1 MASSEGST
9 GQSTPRPAATLI
21 LLRHGGRHADQSVE
35 VLLGRRTDKARFMPG
50 VWVFPGGAVDADE
63 LDGGDEEV
71 AHRACAAR
79 ELREEAGVELPPDTE
94 LVPWSRWI
102 TPEVEGARFDTRFY
116 VAIAPPHAAPTP
128 DRSEITEV
136 AWIAPDEALDRHERG
151 LLELVFPTI
160 KHLETLL
167 PYESADDVIAAARQ
181 RVVEPILPVVLG
193 TREDWRIVL
202 PGDPEYPAG
211 EE

>member
-1 MASSEGST
+1 MSSTERASAPAE
-9 GQSTPRPAATLI
+9 PRPAATLI
-21 LLRHGGRHADQSVE
+21 LLRRGGRHADRGVE
-35 VLLGRRTDKARFMPG
+35 VLLGRRTEKARFMPG

-63 LDGGDEEV
+63 LDGGDEEA

-79 ELREEAGVELPPDTE
+79 ELLEEAGVELPADAE

-102 TPEVEGARFDTRFY
+102 TPEVEGTRFDTRFY
-116 VAIAPPHAAPTP
+116 VALAPPHAAPTP
-128 DRSEITEV
+128 DRTEITEV

-151 LLELVFPTI
+151 RLELVFPTI

-167 PYESADDVIAAARQ
+167 PYERAEDVIAAARE

-193 TREDWRIVL
+193 TRENWRIAL
-202 PGDPEYPAG
+202 PGDPEYPT
-211 EE
+211 